1 MVMHGHCGRLLVVKE
16 NEFKIGESISVSGSG
31 CFIVEEVQEGLVW
44 MSDEDGGERCAPPEY
59 CEKIN

>member
-1 MVMHGHCGRLLVVKE
+1 MKVK
-16 NEFKIGESISVSGSG
+16 NELKVGDAISVSGFG
-31 CFIVEEVQEGLVW
+31 FFVVEEIEGGLVW